1 MGKKE
6 INIDYIGVVKENNG
20 VYTFEQV
27 PIIKSLEIKEQLRA
41 MCENP
46 NRTLLDMQE
55 AFAMKFETDK
65 EGYRC
70 CLPYSYR
77 DSFINWVFYPQLKS
91 YNAYQADK
99 QARIAEIRDA
109 VNKESFVS
117 ESAKTQKIEE
127 LTAQYERQLKDEFL
141 HAALRYIEAMDFD
154 VTRAR
159 INEVDSVKMSS
170 HEFIGWTTMEYPI
183 HKDLTIKVKTNFGY
197 GSSSYFFV
205 NVCYKGIDLLPYSQ
219 VVNYYYANMQDIIAH
234 TRSYRAERNS
244 WQIALDF
251 VAGLSDRTQVGLEK
265 LAYEWLRN
273 EIMEMIEGLQ
283 GIKRK
288 PQPALAKIAGNRH
301 KDIHLVSVRSM
312 SDNEDR
318 IYKAYPD
325 ELALVFKME
334 KISNALCVLNELEQ
348 ASIIYPDAIQAIQTI
363 KELNQSIVPE
373 LVNAVEMVEHR
384 IAPLREKLIPINCAL
399 TDANAQKKEID
410 EKADMVY
417 ERLRYRNHELGWTA
431 FLTEYNKKHP
441 ELTELKRHIQQL
453 SETKAALESKIVDR
467 KYLLKR
473 LQKCYSRIADAGML
487 AA

>member
-1 MGKKE
+1 MDKKG
-6 INIDYIGVVKENNG
+6 INFDYIGVVKENNG
-20 VYTFEQV
+20 EYKFEQV
-27 PIIKSLEIKEQLRA
+27 PIIESLEIKEQLRA

-141 HAALRYIEAMDFD
+141 HAALRYIEAMDFS

-170 HEFIGWTTMEYPI
+170 HEFIGWTTMKYSI
-183 HKDLTIKVKTNFGY
+183 HKDLTIKVETNFGY

-219 VVNYYYANMQDIIAH
+219 VVNYYYANMQDIIAY
-234 TRSYRAERNS
+234 TRSYRAVHSS
-244 WQIALDF
+244 WQNALDF
-251 VAGLSDRTQVGLEK
+251 VADLSDRTQEGHEK
-265 LAYEWLRN
+265 CAYEWLRN
-273 EIMEMIEGLQ
+273 EITEMVEGLQ
-283 GIKRK
+283 YIKREL
-288 PQPALAKIAGNRH
+288 QPALAKMAENRY
-301 KDIHLVSVRSM
+301 KDIGNLMSVCSM
-312 SDNEDR
+312 LDNDVR

-334 KISNALCVLNELEQ
+334 KISNALCVLNKLKQ
-348 ASIIYPDAIQAIQTI
+348 ASVIYSEAIQAIQTI

-373 LVNAVEMVEHR
+373 LVNAVEMV
-384 IAPLREKLIPINCAL
+384 
-399 TDANAQKKEID
+399 
-410 EKADMVY
+410 
-417 ERLRYRNHELGWTA
+417 
-431 FLTEYNKKHP
+431 KH
-441 ELTELKRHIQQL
+441 
-453 SETKAALESKIVDR
+453 
-467 KYLLKR
+467 
-473 LQKCYSRIADAGML
+473 
-487 AA
+487 